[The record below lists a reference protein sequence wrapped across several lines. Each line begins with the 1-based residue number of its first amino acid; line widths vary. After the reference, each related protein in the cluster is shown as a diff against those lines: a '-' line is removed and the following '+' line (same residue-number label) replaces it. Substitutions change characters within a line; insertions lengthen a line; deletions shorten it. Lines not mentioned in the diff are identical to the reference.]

1 MNMKTTTMIL
11 GVLAVSLL
19 LASCPMPSGLSSQLE
34 PTASG
39 AQKTPPPVGIPTIE
53 TDAARDQAVF
63 IDEKGT
69 RVDIIGVEADGSIV
83 RCAEAYSA
91 TVLEEEAASKSM
103 SPGAARCIV
112 IGRRPDGQA
121 GAWVILS
128 DNSIVPAFSEA
139 EGKETSR
146 LPDCY
151 DRDEGFRAGMGWT
164 YYVTGKASDGRLMI
178 VAGYAKNERGFR
190 HGRWTVEP
198 GTTIGVYW
206 KVLKMPRRPWYSVS
220 RARVIGTLDPEKP
233 APRSDGHSHGV
244 DPRTRGKLAQLK
256 LFLLD
261 YFKTYLVMTD
271 QDGTAYDAAR
281 ALFTVNGTD
290 QDGQQAVATI
300 DKKDTITITPV
311 VVTDNPDLTV
321 TAVQAPAAPV
331 SAADTWALGA
341 TVTNAGTGDAP
352 ATKVTF
358 YLSGDNVF
366 GSDTVIGSS
375 DVPALAVAA
384 AATVTYS
391 TAYSI
396 PGPGTY
402 WIFAVVDPDNTILE
416 SSEDNNRA
424 STAVAVMYPRLV
436 IDTYRWSRS
445 GFGTANT
452 FLSLFDR
459 NGDPTADT
467 SPTLWNDDAAPYTV
481 DAPPLSIAEDDDGN
495 PTFAQ
500 FARIDYSAGLAPGT
514 YYIRVRGYVST
525 EVGPYA
531 IRVLTDINPLDQ
543 YPVEWFFAGPNY
555 TDAPYETDDNPKS
568 VGVPTNP
575 VAISIGQ
582 AHNRYLQAAGD
593 VDWFVLVL
601 P

>member
-445 GFGTANT
+445 GFGTTNT
-452 FLSLFDR
+452 YISLFGAS
-459 NGDPTADT
+459 GDPSLETGVD
-467 SPTLWNDDAAPYTV
+467 LWAP
-481 DAPPLSIAEDDDGN
+481 DPEAIAEDDDSN
-495 PTFAQ
+495 PTFANL
-500 FARIDYSAGLAPGT
+500 ARINYTTGLAPGT
-514 YYIRVRGYVST
+514 YYIRVRGAVST
-525 EVGPYA
+525 DNGAYA
-531 IRVLTDINPLDQ
+531 IRALTSTNPDPYPDSAFFTATNQAELD
-543 YPVEWFFAGPNY
+543 AGGN
-555 TDAPYETDDNPKS
+555 PYETDDNPPS
-568 VGVPTNP
+568 GGIPAQPVSLVDNVPL
-575 VAISIGQ
+575 
-582 AHNRYLQAAGD
+582 NRYLESGD
-593 VDWFVLVL
+593 IDWFVLVL